1 MAALKEEIRNWFNKT
16 PHDMGK
22 EEFDALMKII
32 ENSLIAKSES
42 VAESPAAMAG
52 STDLALEIINHAAT
66 MGCKCQSTGPDVDK
80 NKHWPLCIVGKAQI
94 YLGQKV
100 SIQGGL

>member
-1 MAALKEEIRNWFNKT
+1 MKPEPTENCNCCFCEYYRKER
-16 PHDMGK
+16 
-22 EEFDALMKII
+22 AV
-32 ENSLIAKSES
+32 SKSDS
-42 VAESPAAMAG
+42 VMD